1 MQSSTF
7 YQTGLFLL
15 SGDEDWEDEVF
26 EDDFEADSEDV
37 FEDEWGGEETDEE
50 WEDSDDQ
57 WNT

>member
-1 MQSSTF
+1 MQSSSF
-7 YQTGLFLL
+7 YQTRLFLL

-37 FEDEWGGEETDEE
+37 FEDEWDGEETDDE